1 MRPVA
6 WIVVTDLDGTLLD
19 HHSYSYAAA
28 VPALQRLR
36 EQGIPLVLNTSK
48 TRGELASLRRHLG
61 ISHPFVV
68 ENGSA
73 VCLPAGYFEPPPAD
87 IIRLDDDQCRV
98 FGVQYPQLLGLLD
111 RLRPRY
117 RFTSFSQMSAEQ
129 LAGLCG
135 LSVDR
140 ARQALD
146 REFSEPLVWE
156 DSEDALLSFK
166 RELRSF
172 GLATLRGGR
181 FLHVL
186 GRVDK
191 GRAVAWL
198 RQAYGASGGAE
209 VRVLALGDS
218 DNDIAMLQAADLAVV
233 VRSPAHEPPQF
244 EPSGQRLVTER
255 EGPLGWADSI
265 HGWLDELDQPLGS
278 IRQGGSRIF

>member
-19 HHSYSYAAA
+19 HHSYSFAAA

-36 EQGIPLVLNTSK
+36 EQGIPLVFNTSK

-61 ISHPFVV
+61 ILHPFIV

-73 VCLPAGYFEPPPAD
+73 VCIPAGYFEPPPAD
-87 IIRLDDDQCRV
+87 IIRLDDGQCRV
-98 FGVQYPQLLGLLD
+98 FGVQYRQLLGQLD

-117 RFTSFSQMSAEQ
+117 RFTSFSQMSAKQ

-140 ARQALD
+140 AQQALD

-172 GLATLRGGR
+172 GLETLRGGR

-198 RQAYGASGGAE
+198 RQAYGASRGAE